1 MRSVCP
7 DEGAL
12 VVRDGLLGYGSD
24 GDMRESKDGQRLG
37 YLDDVGLP
45 GFDLS
50 CRREIKRVARG
61 MTELHE
67 GEGSEGLKQLGL
79 VERKG

>member
-1 MRSVCP
+1 MRSVCS
-7 DEGAL
+7 DKGAL
-12 VVRDGLLGYGSD
+12 VVRNGLLGYGSD
-24 GDMRESKDGQRLG
+24 GDMREGKDGQRSIH
-37 YLDDVGLP
+37 LDDVGLP

-50 CRREIKRVARG
+50 CRGEIKRVARG

-67 GEGSEGLKQLGL
+67 GEGTEDLKQLGL

>member
-24 GDMRESKDGQRLG
+24 GDMGEGKDRQRLG
-37 YLDDVGLP
+37 YLDDVGLS

-50 CRREIKRVARG
+50 CRREIKRVAPG

-67 GEGSEGLKQLGL
+67 GEGSEGLK
-79 VERKG
+79 